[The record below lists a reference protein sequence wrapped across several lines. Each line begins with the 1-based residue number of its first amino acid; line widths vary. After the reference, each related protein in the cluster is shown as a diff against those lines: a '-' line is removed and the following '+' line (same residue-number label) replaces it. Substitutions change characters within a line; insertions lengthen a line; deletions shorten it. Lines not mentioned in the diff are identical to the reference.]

1 VGVRLLETLHAFDD
15 STSSMET
22 FIYELES
29 LVNGDSRLTKLIV
42 RIGMNTRFAQL
53 LRSVK
58 RIANRGTRH

>member
-1 VGVRLLETLHAFDD
+1 
-15 STSSMET
+15 MET
-22 FIYELES
+22 VIYELES